1 MSEVSILYSELSGV
15 FQWNKSRIECFSMI
29 IVGMISA
36 QSVNLANISDHAK
49 PSKKI
54 KYDSIYKRIQ
64 RFFTEFAMP
73 LNDIAK
79 FVFTLFD
86 LTNCRL
92 IIDRTNWWYGK
103 KHINYLVLSVRYKNV
118 ALPLLWIALGKCGN
132 STAEERIA
140 ITKRFIIC
148 FGKTAI
154 GDFCGDREFVCIKL
168 LKYLLTEDIPFTLR
182 LKLDFKVKNK
192 RGESVKI
199 KKLFLNMKPGKQR
212 VLKQILVLKSIVDV
226 VGYIKPCG
234 ELVIIATN
242 HNIESIQDR
251 YINRNQI

>member
-1 MSEVSILYSELSGV
+1 
-15 FQWNKSRIECFSMI
+15 
-29 IVGMISA
+29 
-36 QSVNLANISDHAK
+36 
-49 PSKKI
+49 
-54 KYDSIYKRIQ
+54 
-64 RFFTEFAMP
+64 MP

-79 FVFTLFD
+79 
-86 LTNCRL
+86 
-92 IIDRTNWWYGK
+92 
-103 KHINYLVLSVRYKNV
+103 
-118 ALPLLWIALGKCGN
+118 
-132 STAEERIA
+132 
-140 ITKRFIIC
+140 
-148 FGKTAI
+148 
-154 GDFCGDREFVCIKL
+154 FVCIKL